1 MSKHQI
7 LGKSVRKLIQ
17 IGNSIGVT
25 LPTEYLK
32 AHALK
37 VGSSME
43 ICFNEILRVEP
54 LDLERIKKAVER
66 GDDEERK
73 SET

>member
-7 LGKSVRKLIQ
+7 LGKSVRKLVKV
-17 IGNSIGVT
+17 GNSIGIT

-32 AHALK
+32 AHNLK
-37 VGSSME
+37 VGESME

-54 LDLERIKKAVER
+54 LNLERIKKAVER

-73 SET
+73 PQT